1 MFFFGVIFALV
12 AGILFGLIGPTT
24 KIAYN
29 FGASASLA
37 ILFRYVVATI
47 FILPFIPFQKNLLK
61 TYQKNIISFLLISL
75 GSILLTSGLL
85 ISFNYID
92 VSLAVLIFCLYPIY
106 VLIYSVLVDKEEINI
121 IVKFLFFLTFIGIF
135 LVLGPSLKIVN
146 LIGIIFAVIASIGA
160 TSMIIINQKMSRKGI
175 QPIPINIF
183 INIIVKFLFFSTF
196 IGIFLVLGPSLK
208 IVNLI
213 GIIFALIASI
223 GATSMIIINQK
234 MSKKGIQPIPIN
246 IFINIINTIFF
257 FLIIKVFFSLK
268 INFDFNIYLFIFI
281 PSACYCL
288 AFLSQLYA
296 IPRIGQSNTALFLYL
311 EPVVGVLGAVY
322 FLDEILTFSQLVG
335 AVVVMLSL
343 LLATY
348 YTNKTKNVVS

>member
-1 MFFFGVIFALV
+1 MFIFGVIFALV

-29 FGASASLA
+29 YGASASLA

-85 ISFNYID
+85 ISFNYIN

-106 VLIYSVLVDKEEINI
+106 VLIYSVLVDKE
-121 IVKFLFFLTFIGIF
+121 K
-135 LVLGPSLKIVN
+135 
-146 LIGIIFAVIASIGA
+146 
-160 TSMIIINQKMSRKGI
+160 
-175 QPIPINIF
+175 

-196 IGIFLVLGPSLK
+196 IGIFLVLGPSLR
-208 IVNLI
+208 IDNLI
-213 GIIFALIASI
+213 GIIFAVIASI
-223 GATSMIIINQK
+223 GATSMIVINQK
-234 MSKKGIQPIPIN
+234 MSRKGIQPIPIN

-257 FLIIKVFFSLK
+257 FLIIKVFFSLN
-268 INFDFNIYLFIFI
+268 ISYDFNIYLFIFI

-335 AVVVMLSL
+335 AVVVILSL

>member
-1 MFFFGVIFALV
+1 MFIFGVIFALV

-85 ISFNYID
+85 ISFNYIN

-121 IVKFLFFLTFIGIF
+121 IVKFLFFSTFIGIF
-135 LVLGPSLKIVN
+135 LVLGPSLRIDN

-160 TSMIIINQKMSRKGI
+160 TSMIVINQKMSR
-175 QPIPINIF
+175 
-183 INIIVKFLFFSTF
+183 
-196 IGIFLVLGPSLK
+196 
-208 IVNLI
+208 
-213 GIIFALIASI
+213 
-223 GATSMIIINQK
+223 
-234 MSKKGIQPIPIN
+234 KGIQPIPIN

-257 FLIIKVFFSLK
+257 FLIIKVFFSLN
-268 INFDFNIYLFIFI
+268 INYDYNIYLFIFI

-288 AFLSQLYA
+288 AFLSQLYS

-335 AVVVMLSL
+335 AVVVILSL

>member
-1 MFFFGVIFALV
+1 MFIFGVIFALV

-85 ISFNYID
+85 ISFNYIN

-121 IVKFLFFLTFIGIF
+121 IVKFLFFSTFIGIF
-135 LVLGPSLKIVN
+135 LVLGPSLRIVN

-183 INIIVKFLFFSTF
+183 INII
-196 IGIFLVLGPSLK
+196 
-208 IVNLI
+208 
-213 GIIFALIASI
+213 
-223 GATSMIIINQK
+223 
-234 MSKKGIQPIPIN
+234 
-246 IFINIINTIFF
+246 NTIFF
-257 FLIIKVFFSLK
+257 FLIIKVFFSLN
-268 INFDFNIYLFIFI
+268 ISYDFNIYLFIFI

-335 AVVVMLSL
+335 AVVVILSL

-348 YTNKTKNVVS
+348 YTNKTKSVVS